1 MSARSE
7 ALARRIEEGARNLAS
22 FAEGLTDSE
31 WNTVVPHTGQ
41 KRKMKRAPWS
51 PVRTYSVAV
60 PNTWNGA
67 RKLANAA
74 KGLPVRR

>member
-31 WNTVVPHTGQ
+31 WNTVVKQIG
-41 KRKMKRAPWS
+41 RAS
-51 PVRTYSVAV
+51 CRERV
-60 PNTWNGA
+60 
-67 RKLANAA
+67 
-74 KGLPVRR
+74 